1 MQRHVL
7 KSLRAVACVRP
18 TEAALL
24 RPLALRAFA
33 TSTSSLP
40 SPGIPPRK
48 PSSPRV
54 RRPGAPPTKHKRKTL
69 ASSIG
74 SATGVAT
81 RSNKAKAS
89 GGANAANQLQTLLA
103 RSKKRDFVADLE
115 FLRDASN
122 VLQTCRTQEH
132 MIAALPLCHV
142 MARASVVH
150 GTATIGCVRIYQ
162 RLGRNHEALAL
173 VDKLLAKDF
182 MLTNPVLSHALY
194 ACASLK
200 DVAKGVQLYDTALAK
215 GTIPNVAVYGALLAL
230 HASAGDMAQ
239 VDKVR
244 ETMEAAGMHM
254 NTSSYQ
260 ALIGAYAK
268 GGHVQEADEAFAEM
282 KHAGLESS
290 DRSYALLMDGYA
302 ESGDY
307 DRTIALLDELK
318 SSSSGSSDDTPNLVH
333 YNVALKACGKAH
345 QLAKAFELYEEMKTR
360 KVRPDLVTYLTM
372 MHAVFHGELAQIDT
386 KKVKWALAGMG
397 CMGAAFVPFID
408 FDKYLMTT
416 LFCGS
421 MVGSMGLAAYMNPD
435 GVLRALYP
443 NSDEPHNDT
452 VIEAFFRRLHEEDH
466 CGRSMYLWREML
478 KYNIPADP
486 RVCDVLVRT
495 CVRKRHPELA
505 YEAIFDQKI
514 PLVDGHGVFVL
525 PLPTTVQFLHSLLV
539 QGRRNMAETLYSAA
553 RLHGLFSSVF
563 AESSK
568 TKYVYDLKAF
578 TSSQVRSYTILKVL
592 KELRERNKDMPNL
605 PASSL
610 PQIDFLVLHG
620 YELLD
625 QLDADDVAARALFSM
640 DDMQRESAGPSLPG
654 QYFFRLTAPPA
665 RLAEY
670 FATPEVTT
678 TAL

>member
-1 MQRHVL
+1 MHRHALQR
-7 KSLRAVACVRP
+7 LRVAACVRP
-18 TEAALL
+18 AEAVL
-24 RPLALRAFA
+24 RPLVLRTFA
-33 TSTSSLP
+33 SSTPPL
-40 SPGIPPRK
+40 SPGSPSRK
-48 PSSPRV
+48 PSSPRAH
-54 RRPGAPPTKHKRKTL
+54 RPGSPATKHKRKTL
-69 ASSIG
+69 SASIG
-74 SATGVAT
+74 HAAGVLT
-81 RSNKAKAS
+81 RSAKTKAS
-89 GGANAANQLQTLLA
+89 RGANASNQLQALLA
-103 RSKKRDFVADLE
+103 RSEKRNFVADLE

-122 VLQTCRTQEH
+122 ALQTCRTQEH

-142 MARASVVH
+142 VARASIVH
-150 GTATIGCVRIYQ
+150 GTAAIGCVRIYQ

-173 VDKLLAKDF
+173 VDKLLTKDF
-182 MLTNPVLSHALY
+182 MLTNPVLSHALH

-200 DVAKGVQLYDTALAK
+200 DVAKGAQLYETALAR
-215 GTIPNVAVYGALLAL
+215 GTIPNLAVYGALLAL
-230 HASAGDMAQ
+230 HASAGDMVQ

-282 KHAGLESS
+282 KDAGLESS

-318 SSSSGSSDDTPNLVH
+318 ASLSGNDDTPNLVH

-345 QLAKAFELYEEMKTR
+345 QLAKAFELYEEMKSR

-386 KKVKWALAGMG
+386 KKVKWALAGVG

-408 FDKYLMTT
+408 LEKYLMTT

-505 YEAIFDQKI
+505 YEAIFEQKV
-514 PLVDGHGVFVL
+514 PLVNGQGVFVL

-539 QGRRNMAETLYSAA
+539 QGRRNMADTLYSAA

-563 AESSK
+563 AETNK

-610 PQIDFLVLHG
+610 PEIDFLVLHG

-625 QLDADDVAARALFSM
+625 QLDSDDVAARALFSM
-640 DDMQRESAGPSLPG
+640 DDMQRESAGPNLPG
-654 QYFFRLTAPPA
+654 QYFFRLTAPSV

-670 FATPEVTT
+670 FAKPEVTT